1 MSATRP
7 APEGMGRDGR
17 REGPEGA
24 GGGRPGRPE
33 RSGDPHGPASWDLP
47 ECAERAGEDVGRAEG
62 EAEAVARVF
71 LGRVVEPGDATVGR
85 WVRELGAVAVVRR
98 LRDGGP
104 RLAGVSDRRW
114 SGLCARAAPADPE
127 RDLVTAREAGVR
139 FVCPGDPE
147 WPRQLDDLGDAR
159 PLGLWLRGGPSL
171 RLWALRS
178 VAVVGARACTEYG
191 AHMAAELAAGLA
203 DRGWVVVSGGAYGV
217 DGAAHRGALGSAGAT
232 VAVLACGV
240 DRPYPR
246 GHAALIDRIA
256 EQGLVVGEL
265 PPGDHPTPSRFIVRN
280 RVIAALTRGT
290 VVVEAAYRSGSL
302 VTARAAQRL
311 GRHTMGV
318 PGPATS
324 ARSAGV
330 HALLRDGATLVTDA
344 SEVVELVGDMGELAP
359 ERHGPVLPRDLLEP
373 DARQV
378 LAALPARGAATA
390 PAVARDARTTVDDA
404 IARLYELRSLGYV
417 ERHGEGWKLTRQAV
431 ISARAGRD
439 GC

>member
-1 MSATRP
+1 MEFS
-7 APEGMGRDGR
+7 
-17 REGPEGA
+17 
-24 GGGRPGRPE
+24 
-33 RSGDPHGPASWDLP
+33 DLP
-47 ECAERAGEDVGRAEG
+47 ECAERPELPEPPPELPEPSERPGGAG
-62 EAEAVARVF
+62 
-71 LGRVVEPGDATVGR
+71 GRVAAGSELSARAFLTRVLEPGDATGGR
-85 WVRELGAVAVVRR
+85 WVRELGAVTVARR

-104 RLAGVSDRRW
+104 RLAGVSDKRW
-114 SGLCARAAPADPE
+114 AGLCARAAQADPA
-127 RDLVTAREAGVR
+127 RDLAAAREAGVR
-139 FVCPGDPE
+139 FVCPGTPE
-147 WPRQLDDLGDAR
+147 WPAQLDDLGDAR
-159 PLGLWLRGGPSL
+159 PLGLWVRGRPSL

-191 AHMAAELAAGLA
+191 AHMAAHLAAGLA

-217 DGAAHRGALGSAGAT
+217 DGAAHRGALGSSGAT

-265 PPGDHPTPSRFIVRN
+265 PPGDHPTPSRFVVRN

-330 HALLRDGATLVTDA
+330 HELLRGGATLVTDA
-344 SEVVELVGDMGELAP
+344 AEIVELVGDMGELAP
-359 ERHGPVLPRDLLEP
+359 ARHGPVLPRDLLEP
-373 DARQV
+373 DAREV

-390 PAVARDARTTVDDA
+390 ADVARGAGTTTDDA

-417 ERHGEGWKLTRQAV
+417 ERHGEGWKLTRRAV
-431 ISARAGRD
+431 ISARAGQG